1 MVISPMIVM
10 VDTARFRDGCTAL
23 FWRGG
28 APPCGGCGALSLWVP
43 CPFVAST
50 VPCRQHTDCAMGALH
65 TIAMTIQSPTLQNP
79 YFFSFWLCKLPAGLR
94 LEIPAREP
102 FSPPSP
108 PALSSA
114 DSDGMQASVLG
125 APSFDGGNY
134 SSAGANTLLKDH
146 FVRWARCTQLQ

>member
-1 MVISPMIVM
+1 MWWIPHSSVVVVPPRS
-10 VDTARFRDGCTAL
+10 
-23 FWRGG
+23 GG
-28 APPCGGCGALSLWVP
+28 APPCAGCGVLSLWVP

-108 PALSSA
+108 PALSFFFFSSA
-114 DSDGMQASVLG
+114 STKTTLLINPLSASPAPHLSLG
-125 APSFDGGNY
+125 ASLHHRVLTSAAYRADGSPSLG
-134 SSAGANTLLKDH
+134 L
-146 FVRWARCTQLQ
+146 R